1 LQSAVPA
8 LHWKVHALFEQSGA
22 AFGGVG
28 QTVHA
33 GPQAAGS
40 VATVQPAPHLLK
52 PALHV
57 YVHWPAVQALL
68 LFATVGQAMLQP
80 PQWFS
85 LVAGSTHSA
94 PQRRGAVVGQPVVH
108 ANEAPLG
115 AQTGAVAGQ
124 TALHAP
130 QLVAFER
137 SASQPFAG
145 FLSQSAK
152 PGSHAAIAH
161 VRP

>member
-1 LQSAVPA
+1 M
-8 LHWKVHALFEQSGA
+8 HALFEHSGA
-22 AFGGVG
+22 ALGGVG

-40 VATVQPAPHLLK
+40 VATVQPAPHLLN

-57 YVHWPAVQALL
+57 NAHWPALHALVL
-68 LFATVGQAMLQP
+68 LATTGQAMLQP

-94 PQRRGAVVGQPVVH
+94 PQSSGALAGQPVVH
-108 ANEAPLG
+108 ANAAPLG

-137 SASQPFAG
+137 SPSQPFAG

-152 PGSHAAIAH
+152 PGSHAATTH